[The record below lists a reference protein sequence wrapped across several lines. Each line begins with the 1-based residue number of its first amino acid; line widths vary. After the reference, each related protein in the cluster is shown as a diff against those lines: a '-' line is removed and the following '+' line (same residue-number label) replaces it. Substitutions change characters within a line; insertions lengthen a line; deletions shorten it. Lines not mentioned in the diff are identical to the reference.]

1 MNIFGPIIAGI
12 WIAFWLYWA
21 VSALRNRSRFKRSQ
35 SRASMLL
42 LILALI
48 AVWAIFADL
57 LPAGLLEEQVI
68 PAGLPAGLAGISIT
82 ILGLGFAVWA
92 RVSLGRN
99 WSVRPGIREGHSLIR
114 TGPYRIV
121 RNPIYTGLLVGYA
134 GTAIVIGVLWAFLLV
149 LLLLAAFLGKIR
161 EEERFL
167 LEEFGEAYEQY
178 RREVRALIPFL
189 L

>member
-68 PAGLPAGLAGISIT
+68 PA
-82 ILGLGFAVWA
+82 
-92 RVSLGRN
+92 
-99 WSVRPGIREGHSLIR
+99 
-114 TGPYRIV
+114 
-121 RNPIYTGLLVGYA
+121 
-134 GTAIVIGVLWAFLLV
+134 
-149 LLLLAAFLGKIR
+149 
-161 EEERFL
+161 
-167 LEEFGEAYEQY
+167 
-178 RREVRALIPFL
+178 IPFACPSSASTSPQTAL
-189 L
+189 RSTTT

>member
-1 MNIFGPIIAGI
+1 MNSFGLIIAGV
-12 WIAFWLYWA
+12 WIAFWSYWA
-21 VSALRNRSRFKRSQ
+21 VSALRNRSSFKRSQ

-48 AVWAIFADL
+48 LVWAILADW
-57 LPAGLLEEQVI
+57 LPAGLLQEPVI
-68 PAGLPAGLAGISIT
+68 PAGMLAGLAGISIT

-99 WSVRPGIREGHSLIR
+99 WSARPGIRVGHTLIR

-134 GTAIVIGVLWAFLLV
+134 GTAVVIGVLWAFVLV
-149 LLLLAAFLGKIR
+149 LLLLVAFLGKIK

-167 LEEFGEAYEQY
+167 LEEFGDAYEQY